1 MTEQNDFLSRQL
13 DLSNFKALIASAEKP
28 VPNETQ
34 LKSANEAALRAQIN
48 QIRDYAKS
56 GADADFVQANRHLL
70 AEGAAPEKW
79 TAGGNISF
87 AGSYAWSLGGG
98 VAFPGDIPLAFLY
111 GATGKSWK
119 AWGGGTI
126 VIMGSFVVDPEKIV
140 HSSEFHTEDSPIG
153 RIRKG
158 PCNFTISVS
167 VLEISV
173 ITISFFSTSG
183 VFWGTLNGT
192 GAFGGGFSVEG
203 QADLVWQGWKPP
215 EPHP

>member
-1 MTEQNDFLSRQL
+1 M
-13 DLSNFKALIASAEKP
+13 
-28 VPNETQ
+28 
-34 LKSANEAALRAQIN
+34 
-48 QIRDYAKS
+48 
-56 GADADFVQANRHLL
+56 
-70 AEGAAPEKW
+70 
-79 TAGGNISF
+79 
-87 AGSYAWSLGGG
+87 
-98 VAFPGDIPLAFLY
+98 
-111 GATGKSWK
+111 
-119 AWGGGTI
+119 
-126 VIMGSFVVDPEKIV
+126 IMGSFVVDPEKIV